1 MRTPQFVLG
10 LCVGAG
16 LTLAACPAD
25 AVSGPSLLEPDT
37 LAASP
42 LLPHTALKLGRRFGP
57 DPGSPADQCRARG
70 GQPILLPGARPE
82 DSICMGNDFVPD
94 NLLFIS
100 LHELGHGLVHAYS
113 IPTFAEDEDVSDKFA
128 TFILVAQQDPSR
140 FARLVNSAVF
150 WLTADKLSQGA
161 ANRARFWDE
170 HSLEGK
176 RGTEVLCH
184 VLGAIRLIQQ
194 QQNPNDNEWIRPY
207 RQLGLYPENSTDQ
220 RTLYSCQRRAAKNIV
235 DWTSV
240 LLKSSA
246 LAPPIKED
254 WHVYSLI
261 TVPDVVYEP
270 TGNPQLQNMANR
282 LKAMRSLEILRGFV
296 AGSQLLASKRLQSIR
311 MIGRQCGFANAFFS
325 PNTSEMIICYE
336 MVGLLD
342 QVENEIRSQSVRI
355 GIGGKL
361 IAPKGN
367 QSPLRQDGPSKIE
380 N

>member
-1 MRTPQFVLG
+1 MRVPRLALG
-10 LCVGAG
+10 LCAVAILAFSAG
-16 LTLAACPAD
+16 PA
-25 AVSGPSLLEPDT
+25 S
-37 LAASP
+37 AASAPNPFKPDAGTPNP
-42 LLPHTALKLGRRFGP
+42 LSLQTQLKLGKRLGP
-57 DPGSPADQCRARG
+57 EPGSSADQCRARG

-82 DSICMGNDFVPD
+82 DSICMGPDFVPD

-100 LHELGHGLVHAYS
+100 LHELGHGLVHAYN

-150 WLTADKLSQGA
+150 WLTAEKLSQGTS
-161 ANRARFWDE
+161 NRAKFWDE

-184 VLGAIRLIQQ
+184 IVGAIRLIQ

-207 RQLGLYPENSTDQ
+207 RQLGLYPENDSDQ
-220 RTLYSCQRRAAKNIV
+220 RTLFSCRRRAAKNLI
-235 DWTSV
+235 DWTSI
-240 LLKSSA
+240 LLESSA

-261 TVPDVVYEP
+261 TVPDVIYEP
-270 TGNPQLQNMANR
+270 TGNPQLQTMANR
-282 LKAMRSLEILRGFV
+282 LQAMRSLEILRGFV
-296 AGSQLLASKRLQSIR
+296 VDSQLLASKQLRSIR
-311 MIGRQCGFANAFFS
+311 MIGRACGYANAFFNPS
-325 PNTSEMIICYE
+325 TSEMTICYE

-342 QVENEIRSQSVRI
+342 QIEAEIRSQSVRI
-355 GIGGKL
+355 GFDGKP
-361 IAPKGN
+361 IAPKARPAIQG
-367 QSPLRQDGPSKIE
+367 QDRVPRIE